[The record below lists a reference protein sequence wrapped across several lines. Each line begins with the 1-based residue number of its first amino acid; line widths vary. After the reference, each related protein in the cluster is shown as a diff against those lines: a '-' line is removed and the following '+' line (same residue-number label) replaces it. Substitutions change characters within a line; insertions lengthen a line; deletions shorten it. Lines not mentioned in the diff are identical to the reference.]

1 MCLAGKSVSYHG
13 CKTGNLLFPVKVR
26 ESGEGETPKRSR
38 QDNHAPHPSPL
49 QGGRGRKA
57 TLHCFPSPG
66 RLERNAMFSCFQL
79 TSPHQQPSAFLRPG
93 VKTATGRAG
102 EGDSGCGWAWGGKV
116 TPHPRTLTQTP
127 GPLQPGSQGLALTP
141 GPFQRGEG
149 GRPPPHPQGKLGKAR
164 EASGKEVGK

>member
-1 MCLAGKSVSYHG
+1 
-13 CKTGNLLFPVKVR
+13 
-26 ESGEGETPKRSR
+26 
-38 QDNHAPHPSPL
+38 
-49 QGGRGRKA
+49 
-57 TLHCFPSPG
+57 
-66 RLERNAMFSCFQL
+66 MFSCFQL

-149 GRPPPHPQGKLGKAR
+149 GRPPHIPRESWGRPGRLLGRKLANKGAGHRPVTLGPYSCFPHFPPNPPKIRKHSLQRGPQPRPSCPHPTGIIMTSYACHLRKVSAR
-164 EASGKEVGK
+164 GP